1 MIVDDGKSDDHI
13 DSQCWL
19 NWRMEVDEVVVGGGG
34 GDYSGDQ
41 RWSEVVKVVVGNH

>member
-19 NWRMEVDEVVVGGGG
+19 NWRMEVDEVVVGGDG